1 MYFQN
6 TSETNNITDLDIEK
20 SNNYHPLTDKWV
32 LWAHLPHDIDWSVN
46 SYKKIFTLTTVE
58 ETIAIMETIPEILVK
73 NCMLFLMKEGI
84 KPTWEDPR
92 NRDGGCFSYKI
103 LNKNVYETWKE
114 LTYTIVGN
122 TISNQK
128 PFVVSVS
135 GITISPKKNFCIIK
149 IWMSNCLNQNANI
162 IINDIKTITPSGCLF
177 KKHSPEY

>member
-1 MYFQN
+1 MSLQN
-6 TSETNNITDLDIEK
+6 TPETNNTTDLEIEK

-103 LNKNVYETWKE
+103 LNNI
-114 LTYTIVGN
+114 LT
-122 TISNQK
+122 
-128 PFVVSVS
+128 
-135 GITISPKKNFCIIK
+135 
-149 IWMSNCLNQNANI
+149 L
-162 IINDIKTITPSGCLF
+162 
-177 KKHSPEY
+177 